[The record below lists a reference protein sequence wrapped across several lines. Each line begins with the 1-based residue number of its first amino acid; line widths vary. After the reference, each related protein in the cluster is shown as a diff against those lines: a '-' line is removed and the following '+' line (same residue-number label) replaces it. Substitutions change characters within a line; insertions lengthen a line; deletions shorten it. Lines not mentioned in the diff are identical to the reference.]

1 MTAIDLGS
9 NTIRFLNYDCIPGVE
24 KASFEKVVRTAE
36 GLHRS
41 GAISDGAIARI
52 IDAIGEARE
61 AIGIEENVKATATA
75 AFRQANNSDKAIAA
89 IARATGITFEIID
102 AETEADLAAMAVY
115 EAVRRNEPE
124 PSLLILDIGGASTEI
139 MYKDESHTRSQSFD
153 VGIVTSANR
162 FGEDETALA
171 AHLRPMLHAIADF
184 VRESTARYGKAAR
197 FTATAGTPT
206 TLAAIKLGMNYA
218 TYDKAKI
225 NGTVLSL
232 KEINDTYNR
241 LLKMDEETRERLVGS
256 KRGDLVM
263 CGVVIFR
270 EIFKQVGYTECM
282 VFDDG
287 LREGIAISACR
298 NLRNI

>member
-9 NTIRFLNYDCIPGVE
+9 NTIRFLNYDCSLGAE

-36 GLHRS
+36 GLHQS
-41 GAISDGAIARI
+41 GTISDGAVARI
-52 IDAIGEARE
+52 VEAIEEARRT
-61 AIGIEENVKATATA
+61 IGIEEKVKATATA
-75 AFRQANNSDKAIAA
+75 AFRQANNSDQVIAA
-89 IARATGITFEIID
+89 IARATGITFGIID
-102 AETEADLAAMAVY
+102 AETEADLAALAVY
-115 EAVRRNEPE
+115 EAVRRNEPD

-139 MYKDESHTRSQSFD
+139 MYKDGSNTRSQSFD
-153 VGIVTSANR
+153 IGIVTSANR
-162 FGEDETALA
+162 FGEDETALVA
-171 AHLRPMLHAIADF
+171 YLQPMLNAIEGF
-184 VRESTARYGKAAR
+184 VRETTARYGNAAR

-206 TLAAIKLGMNYA
+206 TLAAIKLGMDYD

-232 KEINDTYNR
+232 KEINDTYNT
-241 LLKMDEETRERLVGS
+241 LLKMDETTRDHLVGS

-270 EIFKQVGYTECM
+270 EIFRQVGYPECM

-298 NLRNI
+298 KFRNT